1 MHLLR
6 RLLGYFKPYLG
17 QMAVASILLAA
28 AGGLMSAVI
37 AALKPLTDQVLGG
50 VTGATA
56 VPAEGGAN
64 LLDTVIGLLPVG
76 IGSDWL
82 RENPFAAVPVL
93 LVVVYFIRSVFLYFG
108 QYLSTRAGASI
119 IRDLRAELYER
130 IAYQSQRFFQEHST
144 GLILSRVLND
154 VQRVQNLTTKV
165 LADLVRVSATVPFI
179 LVVIFLHDWKLSLL
193 SLAVIPALG
202 YPMVRL
208 GKRLR
213 RAATRSQETMADAA
227 GLMTETIQGAK
238 VVQGFAMEPFEIARF
253 REAIDRNLGADVKA
267 GRAAAMATALMEI
280 VSAVAGAVLFYVAGS
295 AIARGTVDPGDFVV
309 VITGLGLLAMSLR
322 RLNAVNLEIQRALA
336 AAARI
341 FDMLDHERDIRDVPD
356 ATALPTF
363 SEEIRFHDVGFAYE
377 DRKVVDGVALAIP
390 RGEVVALVGASGSGK
405 STIANLVA
413 RFYDPTEGRIT
424 VDGRDLR
431 EVTLRSLR
439 SQIGLVTQ
447 ETILFDETVRNNI
460 AYGRSDVSLERVR
473 AAARAAH
480 AEEFIV
486 EMGDGYDA
494 VLGERGA
501 RLSMG
506 QRQRIAIARALLKDP
521 PILILDEATSALDA
535 ESEALVQVALENLMA
550 GRTSIVI
557 AHRLATVR
565 RADRIVVLERGR
577 IVEEGTHRD
586 LLERDGI
593 YARLY
598 DLQFRED

>member
-1 MHLLR
+1 MRLLW
-6 RLLGYFKPYLG
+6 RLLGYFKPYLA
-17 QMAVASILLAA
+17 QMAAASILLAS
-28 AGGLMSAVI
+28 AGGLMSAVV
-37 AALKPLTDQVLGG
+37 AALKPLTDQVLE
-50 VTGATA
+50 GATGSTA
-56 VPAEGGAN
+56 PTSDGGAN
-64 LLDTVIGLLPVG
+64 ILDAFVDRVPVEG
-76 IGSDWL
+76 WADWL
-82 RENPFAAVPVL
+82 RGNPFAAVPIL
-93 LVVVYFIRSVFLYFG
+93 LVSVYFVRSVFLYFG

-154 VQRVQNLTTKV
+154 VQRIQNLTTKV
-165 LADLVRVSATVPFI
+165 LADLVRVGASVPFI
-179 LVVIFLHDWKLSLL
+179 LIVIFLHDWRLSLL
-193 SLAVIPALG
+193 SMAVIPALG

-227 GLMTETIQGAK
+227 GLMTETVQGAK

-253 REAIDRNLGADVKA
+253 REAIDRNLRADVKA
-267 GRAAAMATALMEI
+267 GRASAMATALIELVGAI
-280 VSAVAGAVLFYVAGS
+280 AGAALFYFAGRAIAAGAVGA
-295 AIARGTVDPGDFVV
+295 GDFVV
-309 VITGLGLLAMSLR
+309 VLSGLGLLAMSFR
-322 RLNAVNLEIQRALA
+322 RLNAVNLDIQRSLA

-341 FDMLDHERDIRDVPD
+341 FDMLDHEREIRDAPD
-356 ATALPTF
+356 ATPLPPF
-363 SEEIRFHDVGFAYE
+363 GEEIRFHGVGFAYD
-377 DRKVVDGVALAIP
+377 DRRVVDGIDLSVR

-413 RFYDPTEGRIT
+413 RFWDPTEGHIT

-431 EVTLRSLR
+431 KVTLRSLR

-460 AYGRSDVSLERVR
+460 AYGRADVSLARVR

-480 AEEFIV
+480 ADEFV
-486 EMGDGYDA
+486 TRMPDGYDTI
-494 VLGERGA
+494 LGERGA

-506 QRQRIAIARALLKDP
+506 QRQRISIARALLKDP

-535 ESEALVQVALENLMA
+535 ESEALVQHALENLMA

-565 RADRIVVLERGR
+565 RADRIVVLDGGR
-577 IVEEGTHRD
+577 IVEQGTHPD
-586 LLERDGI
+586 LLERGGV
-593 YARLY
+593 YARHY